1 VDSAGPQRFQKF
13 TFIYLLNLDEWGAD
27 FAPTM
32 REALKCWNMTVQ
44 HWLGKFN
51 LGEWGAD
58 FALTMREAVKC
69 WNMTV
74 QHWLGKFDLDEWGAD
89 LAPTM

>member
-1 VDSAGPQRFQKF
+1 VCATVPQSFQILWF
-13 TFIYLLNLDEWGAD
+13 FYFSNLDEWGAD

-51 LGEWGAD
+51 LDEWRAD
-58 FALTMREAVKC
+58 FAPTMRKSLKLE
-69 WNMTV
+69 
-74 QHWLGKFDLDEWGAD
+74 
-89 LAPTM
+89 

>member
-1 VDSAGPQRFQKF
+1 MCVTVPQSFQMFRFF
-13 TFIYLLNLDEWGAD
+13 YSLNLDEWGAD

-51 LGEWGAD
+51 LEKWGAD
-58 FALTMREAVKC
+58 FAYVHAR
-69 WNMTV
+69 
-74 QHWLGKFDLDEWGAD
+74 GAQVLEYD
-89 LAPTM
+89 RAALAGQV

>member
-1 VDSAGPQRFQKF
+1 MLGKILMCRVGDLTSKLSNFRF
-13 TFIYLLNLDEWGAD
+13 FIYFLNLDEWGAD

-51 LGEWGAD
+51 LDEWGAD
-58 FALTMREAVKC
+58 FIPTMLEALKC

-74 QHWLGKFDLDEWGAD
+74 QHWLGKFNLE
-89 LAPTM
+89 